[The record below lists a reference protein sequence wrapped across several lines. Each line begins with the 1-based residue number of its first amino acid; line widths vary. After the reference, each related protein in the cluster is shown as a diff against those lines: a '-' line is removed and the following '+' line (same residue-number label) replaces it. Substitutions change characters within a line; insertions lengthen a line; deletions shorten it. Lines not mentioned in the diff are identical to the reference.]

1 MIIVISDM
9 RAGDRKVERRGENPR
24 CDHYH
29 VTLVKDD
36 EMKLKTEMEMELA
49 LKMAMKR

>member
-1 MIIVISDM
+1 LINEV
-9 RAGDRKVERRGENPR
+9 GGVKLERLE
-24 CDHYH
+24 
-29 VTLVKDD
+29 DD